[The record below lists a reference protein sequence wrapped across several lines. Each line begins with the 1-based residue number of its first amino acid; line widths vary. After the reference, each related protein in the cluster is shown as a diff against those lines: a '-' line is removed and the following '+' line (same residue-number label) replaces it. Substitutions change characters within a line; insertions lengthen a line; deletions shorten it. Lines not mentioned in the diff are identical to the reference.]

1 MKGEV
6 MFKGTK
12 GLIGIRRVEERKIG
26 RTGWGAE
33 CIQSMKY
40 IFKKINTFNA
50 ERSYLLQSVVS
61 GV

>member
-1 MKGEV
+1 

-12 GLIGIRRVEERKIG
+12 SLIGIRRVEERKTG
-26 RTGWGAE
+26 RTGWEAV

-40 IFKKINTFNA
+40 IFKKINTFNV

-61 GV
+61 GVKSQ

>member
-1 MKGEV
+1 
-6 MFKGTK
+6 MFKGTE